1 MPAPSY
7 SIAVDLAPPEERARI
22 LAKRY
27 GYQQAAGAWPEG
39 AMIRAL
45 HHRQQ
50 RGRIVGSYGPCR
62 APHTDE
68 GSAAPIPHYHYF
80 VRWTWNS
87 GKPES
92 VRSDFLAGHP

>member
-7 SIAVDLAPPEERARI
+7 SIAVDPAPPEERARL
-22 LAKRY
+22 LAKRS
-27 GYQQAAGAWPEG
+27 GYQQADGAWPKG
-39 AMIRAL
+39 SIVRAL

-62 APHTDE
+62 APHADE
-68 GSAAPIPHYHYF
+68 GTPAPIPHFHYF
-80 VRWTWNS
+80 VAWTGN
-87 GKPES
+87 GTKPEA